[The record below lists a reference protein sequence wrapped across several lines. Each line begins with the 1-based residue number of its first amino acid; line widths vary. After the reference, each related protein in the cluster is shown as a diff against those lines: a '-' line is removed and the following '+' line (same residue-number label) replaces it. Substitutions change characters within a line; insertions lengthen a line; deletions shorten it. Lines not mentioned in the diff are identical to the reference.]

1 MTASGSSGG
10 DQRQTAG
17 RPSGPGVIARLT
29 VGTPP
34 ALLLR
39 YPPQPL
45 TTVHS
50 GHLAVIWNERK
61 AGYVVSGHPVD
72 PISIERRRQATD
84 ALRAMALAM

>member
-1 MTASGSSGG
+1 MA
-10 DQRQTAG
+10 AV
-17 RPSGPGVIARLT
+17 RPRVIARLT
-29 VGTPP
+29 VGTHP

-61 AGYVVSGHPVD
+61 GGYVVSGHPVD